1 MIQLSYNISYSLASI
16 VIGAV
21 LLLIIS
27 LNYSSTNLLSKR
39 FKYFLISALA
49 MYILDVG
56 TVFSNDYAEKVPT
69 WINMAF
75 NGLYFFSG
83 SVVAI
88 LFLYYTVSIAL
99 HDTSPQKRRII
110 YLVNLILLC
119 INFILLFV
127 NNFTGF
133 FFYFNEQAVYSHG
146 PAYLFVNALSIVYTL
161 ESAVIFIIKRKKFKI
176 RQIISTTLFYALFF
190 GSFMVQLF
198 VFPNILLS
206 DFGVA
211 IGSFIIFFS
220 IETPDYVKLMATLQ
234 ELNDL
239 KGSLEIQVKDRT
251 DELVAEKESYEKLTL
266 ETLSSLAR
274 VIDAKDHYT
283 VGHSFRVAA
292 YAKGMA
298 DVLGFSRDRS
308 EQLYFAGLI
317 HDVGKIGISEGI
329 LTKPGKL
336 NDKEFEIIKS
346 HSSIGGDILAG
357 IHEFPIFASVARHH
371 HERFDGTGYPDK
383 LKGSSIPYEARIVAI
398 CDSFDAMTS
407 DRSYRKALS
416 DEVAIKELIDGKG
429 TQFDPALVETFLS
442 LYNSF
447 SDSIRNHVDDIAA
460 EVN

>member
-1 MIQLSYNISYSLASI
+1 MIMLSYNISYTLASI

-21 LLLIIS
+21 LLFIVS
-27 LNYSSTNLLSKR
+27 LHYSSTNLLSKR
-39 FKYFLISALA
+39 FKYFLISALV
-49 MYILDVG
+49 MYVLDIG
-56 TVFSNDYAEKVPT
+56 TVFTNEYASNVPT
-69 WINMAF
+69 WLNMF
-75 NGLYFFSG
+75 LNGLFFFSG
-83 SVVAI
+83 SVVAV
-88 LFLYYTVSIAL
+88 LFLYYTVSTAL
-99 HDTSPQKRRII
+99 HDTSVKKRKIL
-110 YLVNLILLC
+110 YLINLIFLGV
-119 INFILLFV
+119 NFFLVFI

-146 PAYLFVNALSIVYTL
+146 PAYLFVNALSIAFTV
-161 ESAVIFIIKRKKFKI
+161 ESAVIFLIKRKKFNIK
-176 RQIISTTLFYALFF
+176 QIISTILFYVLFF
-190 GSFMVQLF
+190 GSFLVQLF
-198 VFPNILLS
+198 VFPDILLS

-211 IGSFIIFFS
+211 IGSLIVFFS

-251 DELVAEKESYEKLTL
+251 DELVNEKESYEKLTL

-298 DVLGFSRDRS
+298 DELGFSRDRS

-317 HDVGKIGISEGI
+317 HDVGKIGISENI

-336 NDKEFEIIKS
+336 DNKEFEIIKS
-346 HSSIGGDILAG
+346 HSSLGGDILTG
-357 IHEFPIFASVARHH
+357 IYEFPIFASVARHH
-371 HERFDGTGYPDK
+371 HERFDGSGYPDK
-383 LKGSSIPYEARIVAI
+383 LKGSNIPYEARIVAI

-416 DEVAIKELIDGKG
+416 DEVAIKELIAGKG
-429 TQFDPALVETFLS
+429 TQFDPALVETFLT
-442 LYNSF
+442 LYNKF

-460 EVN
+460 DVN